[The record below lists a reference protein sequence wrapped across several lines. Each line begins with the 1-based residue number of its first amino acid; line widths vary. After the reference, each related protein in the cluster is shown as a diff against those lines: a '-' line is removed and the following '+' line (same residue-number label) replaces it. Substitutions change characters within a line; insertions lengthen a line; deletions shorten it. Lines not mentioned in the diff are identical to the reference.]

1 MNANNQEV
9 LTKEE
14 YITLRADMDY
24 KDKYNVKKAK
34 EVKPKKTERLNIR
47 VTVEDKIKLEE
58 LAEEHEMNLSEFI
71 LYRCLG
77 GGQ

>member
-24 KDKYNVKKAK
+24 KEKYNVKKVK

-77 GGQ
+77 GR